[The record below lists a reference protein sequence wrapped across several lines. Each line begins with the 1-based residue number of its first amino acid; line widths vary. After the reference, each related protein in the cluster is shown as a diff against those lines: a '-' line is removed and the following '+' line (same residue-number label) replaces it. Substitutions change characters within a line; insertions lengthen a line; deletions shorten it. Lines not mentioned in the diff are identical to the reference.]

1 MTAPNASAPNPLN
14 PTGAATPASSA
25 TPSSSTQAAGA
36 APLRDAA
43 GQFASVR
50 DYRLTAADAQAMGL
64 PSWAVGRTSAEGF
77 QLANQLYQQS
87 LAGGQPEPNRYTP
100 APNPTTPSYNGGA
113 GYTGQPIP
121 GGRPGAQ
128 PPSADDWAADPAGAQ
143 QRYNAYIY
151 ETQIAPQFTG
161 LAQQNAATSLEL
173 VRQQERDA
181 FGRWEPE
188 IMMRLQGV
196 DRSLWTPENV
206 RTVVG
211 LVKAQHLD
219 DLLAERTEA
228 EIQRRMQ
235 AGALSRPSDSGAP
248 GAGQP
253 AAGTLDFDIGALPP
267 QTREMYENIGII
279 RNGAFGTSFWEFCD
293 KMKGPGQTR
302 ETFAKEWYESAKGGN
317 TLVATL
323 KGRDG
328 EGNARAAVGDVGVFG

>member
-1 MTAPNASAPNPLN
+1 
-14 PTGAATPASSA
+14 
-25 TPSSSTQAAGA
+25 
-36 APLRDAA
+36 
-43 GQFASVR
+43 
-50 DYRLTAADAQAMGL
+50 MGL

-87 LAGGQPEPNRYTP
+87 LAGGAGHGAATAAQPQYNASASP
-100 APNPTTPSYNGGA
+100 APYEGSYAAQPTPGGGGLRPPTDDEWASDPGGA
-113 GYTGQPIP
+113 
-121 GGRPGAQ
+121 
-128 PPSADDWAADPAGAQ
+128 
-143 QRYNAYIY
+143 QRRYDEYRYA
-151 ETQIAPQFTG
+151 TQIAPQFG
-161 LAQQNAATSLEL
+161 ALAQQNAATSLEL

-196 DRSLWTPENV
+196 ERSLWTPENV

-248 GAGQP
+248 GAGQS
-253 AAGTLDFDIGALPP
+253 AGGTVDFDIGALPP

-279 RNGAFGTSFWEFCD
+279 RNGTLGPSFWEFCD
-293 KMKGPGQTR
+293 KMKSPGQTR
-302 ETFAKEWYESAKGGN
+302 ETFAAEWYASAKGGN

-328 EGNARAAVGDVGVFG
+328 EGNVRAAVGDTGVFG